1 MSLIT
6 RMRKLEKEALV
17 VVFVSALLFEYL
29 LFCRKNMISLV
40 LGKWND
46 PGDS

>member
-1 MSLIT
+1 MSLRT
-6 RMRKLEKEALV
+6 RMRKLEKEAIV
-17 VVFVSALLFEYL
+17 VVFCFILLFEYL